1 MRREYFVILLVGTI
15 AIIVGGGLYIFSEM
29 SKSARFVSDDNAQVV
44 ADLVQVGSM
53 NAGRIKVMHV
63 DVGADVVEGQ
73 AIAIL
78 EIATTISRSST
89 TDTAKIG
96 FREVQDLLVEVLAP
110 KSGVIAARWAKK
122 GDILPA
128 GQRIVTLM
136 DPRHVWI
143 EANIDEDKISR
154 VKLKQRV
161 EVEIDSLGRTL
172 EGRVETVSPVT
183 TATLSTP
190 ADGASPAN

>member
-73 AIAIL
+73 AIALL

-89 TDTAKIG
+89 TDTAKLG

-143 EANIDEDKISR
+143 EANIDEDQISR
-154 VKLKQRV
+154 V
-161 EVEIDSLGRTL
+161 
-172 EGRVETVSPVT
+172 
-183 TATLSTP
+183 
-190 ADGASPAN
+190 